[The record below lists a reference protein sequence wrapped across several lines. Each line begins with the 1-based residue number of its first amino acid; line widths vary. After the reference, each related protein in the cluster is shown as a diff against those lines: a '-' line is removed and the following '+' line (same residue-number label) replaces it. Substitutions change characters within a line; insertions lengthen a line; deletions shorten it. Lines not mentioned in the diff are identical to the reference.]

1 MSHPRPRFPTLLV
14 PMAIGLGF
22 AFQAPFQTRTAA
34 AQSPPPAEPATP
46 GRVGLD
52 QLLKLPD
59 SLDFDVER
67 RGGRTRLEWRALFAD
82 GQKSIDDAKEGLADA
97 QSRLSRVA
105 GRSDNWNMAPPGLP
119 VEAAEDN
126 PDTRALREEVARWR
140 AEISRAEARQREITI
155 EASLAGV
162 PEDWRDSSVPSASDD
177 TAAPSGRRAP

>member
-1 MSHPRPRFPTLLV
+1 MSFLRPCFRSRVSLLLALV
-14 PMAIGLGF
+14 AIGLGL
-22 AFQAPFQTRTAA
+22 PIQTRLAA
-34 AQSPPPAEPATP
+34 AQAPPTGEQAPA

-52 QLLKLPD
+52 QLLKLPE

-67 RGGRTRLEWRALFAD
+67 RGGRTRLEWRAMFEEV
-82 GQKSIDDAKEGLADA
+82 QKSVDDAKAGLSDA
-97 QSRLSRVA
+97 QARLAKVA

-140 AEISRAEARQREITI
+140 AEISRAEARQREVTI

-162 PEDWRDSSVPSASDD
+162 PEDWRGPTVASGPEEGSAPLGER
-177 TAAPSGRRAP
+177 TP